1 MGNPTKMENVGVID
15 YLRLT
20 YSGKRVFLTGHTGF
34 KGSWMLSVLS
44 ELGAEVYGYSLPTKY
59 ENDLFNLIDGKSLCI
74 HHEADIREAQTLKV
88 AIRDFQPDFIFHL
101 AAQALVIESYQT
113 PVETYATNVMGTIHV
128 LDALRGYNKSCTSVI
143 ITTDKV
149 YENLERI
156 EPYREDE
163 RLGGYDPYSN
173 SKACAE
179 LAVSSYRNSFFN
191 PVNYQEHQQSIS
203 TARSGNVI
211 GGGDWS
217 ENRIL
222 PDLVKAMQNNEKLT
236 VRNPL
241 AVRPW
246 QHVLDP
252 LYGYLLLG
260 AKQAESPVRYATGY
274 NFGPIPEDE
283 LTVEQLVK
291 TALEYW
297 GQGSYEKPEITD
309 KPHEA
314 GLLKLA
320 INKAQEELKWH
331 PSLRAKEA
339 IELTLSWYKNYHQDP
354 AALTTNQIKTY
365 FKTVS

>member
-1 MGNPTKMENVGVID
+1 MENVGVID
-15 YLRLT
+15 YLKSA
-20 YSGKRVFLTGHTGF
+20 YAGKRIFLTGHTGF
-34 KGSWMLSVLS
+34 KGSWMLSIFK
-44 ELGAEVYGYSLPTKY
+44 ELGAEVYGYALPEKH
-59 ENDLFNLIDGKSLCI
+59 ENDLFNLISGKSLCT
-74 HHEADIREAQTLKV
+74 HQEADIRDAETLKK
-88 AIRDFQPDFIFHL
+88 AIRDFRPDFIFHL
-101 AAQALVIESYQT
+101 AAQALVIESYET

-128 LDALRGYNKSCTSVI
+128 LDALRGYDKPCTSVI

-149 YENLERI
+149 YENMERP
-156 EPYREDE
+156 EPYHEDE

-191 PVNYQEHQQSIS
+191 PTRYQEHGQSIS

-217 ENRIL
+217 ENRIV
-222 PDLVKAMQNNEKLT
+222 PDLVKAMQRNETLT
-236 VRNPL
+236 VRNPV

-252 LYGYLLLG
+252 IYGYLLLG
-260 AKQAESPVRYATGY
+260 AKQAESPVDFATGY

-283 LTVEQLVK
+283 LTVEQLVQI
-291 TALEYW
+291 ALDYW
-297 GQGSYEKPEITD
+297 GKGNYEKPEITN

-320 INKAQEELKWH
+320 IKKAQKELNWH
-331 PSLRAKEA
+331 PSLRAKQA
-339 IELTLSWYKNYHQDP
+339 IELTLEWYKSYEQDP
-354 AALTTNQIKTY
+354 AALTTRQIKTY
-365 FKTVS
+365 FNSLS